1 MLLVLLVAAA
11 LVTVFYYLKFGQ
23 LRPVQ
28 WRTLLTLRLIAVV
41 LVVLLLFRPV
51 VRFYREKSQRP
62 SLVFLL
68 DCSAS
73 MNIADDTSGIT
84 RFEQARGRILDWSE
98 KLRNDFDLLL
108 IPFAERA
115 LPVASVAEVG
125 KYRPEG
131 QATSLS
137 RALVAA
143 VKAAPK
149 SELEAIFLFSDGI
162 HNAARSPREV
172 SAKMATR
179 VLAVGV
185 GAGLRSSAS
194 YRDIQVTALDCP
206 ERFPVNNLARIKA
219 SVDGVGLAGRV
230 VTVTLYE
237 DDQAIASQELVLDD
251 RPGPQDVT
259 FEFRP
264 TVKGRHVYAVKI
276 PPVAEEKI
284 EENNVRSAPAIVVQ
298 PGIRVLYLEGTLRAE
313 YGALVDRF
321 LSKDPDLEFYA
332 MVQTR
337 RNVFVKRTNIEGLE
351 FPGIPSDTE
360 SLSQFDVFII
370 GDLDSSYL
378 TPVQQEAVV
387 DRVRN
392 GAGLIMLGGYRA
404 LGPGG
409 YTATPLAAILPVEL
423 GDRDIGQITDPFLPE
438 LTAEGR
444 QHPIFANIAEFFPTA
459 TGGPKITGLPEL
471 DGCTKVLG
479 ARPGASVL
487 AVCPVTADRMPVL
500 AVMPVE
506 RGRSV
511 VFPADTTRKWQQGP
525 RVLDQ
530 QSPFLQLWGQLV
542 RWAAGREQDVEAKA
556 GVTANTD
563 KAYYEPDEIVQLAA
577 VVRDARGEGTDKAK
591 VEAVI
596 RAKSGASERVT
607 LTTLPGPGGHYGAAY
622 EPTLNGTL
630 EIEVLA
636 ELEGQKLA
644 AEKLLIEVGRPYLE
658 FEKLDLDEQTLSGI
672 AADSGGRYLHI
683 SAADTLMEQLNRA
696 ERKKRI
702 YLEQPLFSPLL
713 FWLLFA
719 VAVTTEWFLRRRFQ
733 MR

>member
-1 MLLVLLVAAA
+1 MLLLLIVAAA

-23 LRPVQ
+23 LRPSQ
-28 WRTLLTLRLIAVV
+28 WRTLLALRLIAVT

-51 VRFYREKSQRP
+51 LHFYREKTQRP

-68 DCSAS
+68 DCSSS
-73 MNIADDTSGIT
+73 MNISDDTSGIT
-84 RFEQARGRILDWSE
+84 RFEQSRARILEWSE
-98 KLRNDFDLLL
+98 RLRGDFDLLL

-115 LPVASVAEVG
+115 FPVARVADIG

-149 SELEAIFLFSDGI
+149 SELEAIFLFSDGV

-172 SAKMATR
+172 SSKMQTR

-185 GAGLRSSAS
+185 GAGLRGSAA
-194 YRDIQVTALDCP
+194 YRDIQITGLDCP
-206 ERFPVNNLARIKA
+206 ERFFVNNLARIKA
-219 SVDGVGLAGRV
+219 SVEAVGLNGRV
-230 VTVTLYE
+230 VTVTLSE
-237 DDQAIASQELVLDD
+237 DNQAVASQELVLDEQI
-251 RPGPQDVT
+251 GPQDVT

-264 TVKGRHVYAVKI
+264 SVKGRHVYLVAI
-276 PPVAEEKI
+276 DPLAEEKI
-284 EENNVRSAPAIVVQ
+284 EENNARSAPAIVVQ

-337 RNVFVKRTNIEGLE
+337 RNVFVKRSNIEGLD
-351 FPGIPSDTE
+351 FPGIPSDAE
-360 SLSQFDVFII
+360 SLNQFDVFMI

-378 TPVQQEAVV
+378 SSAQQEAIVQ
-387 DRVRN
+387 RVRA
-392 GAGLIMLGGYRA
+392 GAGLIMLGGYHS

-409 YTATPLAAILPVEL
+409 YAATPLAAILPVEL
-423 GDRDIGQITDPFLPE
+423 GDREIGQVTDPFLPE

-444 QHPIFANIAEFFPTA
+444 QHPIFANIADFFPTA
-459 TGGPKITGLPEL
+459 TGGPKTVGLPEL

-479 ARPGASVL
+479 SRPGASVL
-487 AVCPVTADRMPVL
+487 AVCPVTPDRMPVL
-500 AVMPVE
+500 VAMPVD
-506 RGRSV
+506 RGRSI
-511 VFPADTTRKWQQGP
+511 VFPVDTTRKWQQGP

-556 GVTANTD
+556 GVTANSD
-563 KAYYEPDEIVQLAA
+563 KAYYEPDEIVHLAA
-577 VVRDARGEGTDKAK
+577 VVRDERGEGTDKAK

-596 RAKSGASERVT
+596 HGKSGASERVT
-607 LTTLPGPGGHYGAAY
+607 LTSMPGPGGHYGATY

-630 EIEVLA
+630 EIEVRA
-636 ELEGQKLA
+636 ELEGQKLT
-644 AEKLLIEVGRPYLE
+644 AEKLVIEVGRPYLE

-672 AADSGGRYLHI
+672 AADTGGRYLHI
-683 SAADTLMEQLNRA
+683 SAADSLIEQLNRA
-696 ERKKRI
+696 ERKNRI

-713 FWLLFA
+713 FWCLFA
-719 VAVTTEWFLRRRFQ
+719 VAVTAEWLLRRRFQ

>member
-1 MLLVLLVAAA
+1 MAEISLARGASPLTMLLVLLVAAA
-11 LVTVFYYLKFGQ
+11 LVTVFYYLRFGQ
-23 LRPVQ
+23 LRPGQ
-28 WRTLLTLRLIAVV
+28 WRTLLALRLTAVI
-41 LVVLLLFRPV
+41 LVVLLLFQPV
-51 VRFYREKSQRP
+51 VHFYRDRTQRP

-73 MNIADDTSGIT
+73 MNIADDTGGMT

-98 KLRNDFDLLL
+98 KLRNDFDLLM

-115 LPVASVAEVG
+115 FPVVSIAEIG

-172 SAKMATR
+172 SSKMETR

-206 ERFPVNNLARIKA
+206 ERFFVNNLGRIKA
-219 SVDGVGLAGRV
+219 SVEAVGLAGRV

-237 DDQAIASQELVLDD
+237 DDQAVASQELVLDD
-251 RPGPQDVT
+251 QPGPQDLT

-276 PPVAEEKI
+276 PPAGEEKI
-284 EENNVRSAPAIVVQ
+284 EENNARSAPAIVVQ

-351 FPGIPSDTE
+351 FSGIPSDAE
-360 SLSQFDVFII
+360 SLAQFDVFII

-378 TPVQQEAVV
+378 TAAQQEAVV
-387 DRVRN
+387 DRVKS

-409 YTATPLAAILPVEL
+409 YAATPLAAVLPVEL

-438 LTAEGR
+438 LTA
-444 QHPIFANIAEFFPTA
+444 
-459 TGGPKITGLPEL
+459 
-471 DGCTKVLG
+471 
-479 ARPGASVL
+479 
-487 AVCPVTADRMPVL
+487 
-500 AVMPVE
+500 
-506 RGRSV
+506 
-511 VFPADTTRKWQQGP
+511 
-525 RVLDQ
+525 
-530 QSPFLQLWGQLV
+530 
-542 RWAAGREQDVEAKA
+542 
-556 GVTANTD
+556 
-563 KAYYEPDEIVQLAA
+563 
-577 VVRDARGEGTDKAK
+577 
-591 VEAVI
+591 
-596 RAKSGASERVT
+596 
-607 LTTLPGPGGHYGAAY
+607 
-622 EPTLNGTL
+622 
-630 EIEVLA
+630 
-636 ELEGQKLA
+636 
-644 AEKLLIEVGRPYLE
+644 
-658 FEKLDLDEQTLSGI
+658 
-672 AADSGGRYLHI
+672 
-683 SAADTLMEQLNRA
+683 
-696 ERKKRI
+696 
-702 YLEQPLFSPLL
+702 
-713 FWLLFA
+713 
-719 VAVTTEWFLRRRFQ
+719 
-733 MR
+733 

>member
-23 LRPVQ
+23 LRPGQ
-28 WRTLLTLRLIAVV
+28 WRTLLVLRLTAVV

-51 VRFYREKSQRP
+51 VHFYRDKTQRP

-73 MNIADDTSGIT
+73 MNIADDTGGIT
-84 RFEQARGRILDWSE
+84 RFEQARSRILDWSE
-98 KLRNDFDLLL
+98 KLRNDFDLLM

-115 LPVASVAEVG
+115 FPVASIAEIG

-162 HNAARSPREV
+162 HNTARSPREV
-172 SAKMATR
+172 ASKMQTR
-179 VLAVGV
+179 VFAVGV

-206 ERFPVNNLARIKA
+206 ERFFVNNLGRIKA
-219 SVDGVGLAGRV
+219 SVEAVGLAGRV

-237 DDQAIASQELVLDD
+237 DDQPVASQELVLDD
-251 RPGPQDVT
+251 QPGPQDLT

-298 PGIRVLYLEGTLRAE
+298 PGIRILYLEGTLRAE

-351 FPGIPSDTE
+351 FTGIPSDAE
-360 SLSQFDVFII
+360 SLAQFDVFII

-378 TPVQQEAVV
+378 TAAQQEAVL
-387 DRVRN
+387 DRVRG

-409 YTATPLAAILPVEL
+409 YAATPLAAVLPVDL

-444 QHPIFANIAEFFPTA
+444 QHAIFANITEFFPTA
-459 TGGPKITGLPEL
+459 TGGPKIVGLPEL
-471 DGCTKVLG
+471 DGCTKVLA

-500 AVMPVE
+500 AVMPVD

-511 VFPADTTRKWQQGP
+511 VFPVDTTRKWQQGP

-542 RWAAGREQDVEAKA
+542 RWAAGREQDVEARA

-577 VVRDARGEGTDKAK
+577 VVRDERGEGTGKAK

-596 RAKSGASERVT
+596 RAKSGAAERVT
-607 LTTLPGPGGHYGAAY
+607 LTSLPGPGGHYGAAY

-630 EIEVLA
+630 EIEVSA
-636 ELEGQKLA
+636 DLEGGKLT

-672 AADSGGRYLHI
+672 AADTGGRYLHI
-683 SAADTLMEQLNRA
+683 SAADSLMEQLNRA

-719 VAVTTEWFLRRRFQ
+719 VAVTAEWFLRRRFQ

>member
-23 LRPVQ
+23 LRPGQ
-28 WRTLLTLRLIAVV
+28 WRTLLVLRMTAVV

-51 VRFYREKSQRP
+51 VHFYRDKTRRP

-73 MNIADDTSGIT
+73 MNIADDTGGIT
-84 RFEQARGRILDWSE
+84 RFEQARSRILDWSE
-98 KLRNDFDLLL
+98 KLRNDFDLLM

-115 LPVASVAEVG
+115 FPVASIAEIG

-162 HNAARSPREV
+162 HNTARSPREV
-172 SAKMATR
+172 ASKMQTR
-179 VLAVGV
+179 VFAVGV

-206 ERFPVNNLARIKA
+206 ERFFVNNLGRIKA
-219 SVDGVGLAGRV
+219 SVEAVGLAGRV

-237 DDQAIASQELVLDD
+237 DDQPVASQELVLDD
-251 RPGPQDVT
+251 QPGPQDLT

-276 PPVAEEKI
+276 PPVGEEKI

-298 PGIRVLYLEGTLRAE
+298 PGIRILYLEGTLRAE

-351 FPGIPSDTE
+351 FTGIPSDAE
-360 SLSQFDVFII
+360 SLAQFDVFII

-378 TPVQQEAVV
+378 TAAQQEAVL
-387 DRVRN
+387 DRVRG

-409 YTATPLAAILPVEL
+409 YAATPLAAVLPVDL

-444 QHPIFANIAEFFPTA
+444 QHAIFANITEFFPTA
-459 TGGPKITGLPEL
+459 TGGPKIVGLPEL
-471 DGCTKVLG
+471 DGCTKVLA

-500 AVMPVE
+500 AVMPVD

-511 VFPADTTRKWQQGP
+511 VFPVDTTRKWQQGP

-542 RWAAGREQDVEAKA
+542 RWAAGREQDVEARA

-577 VVRDARGEGTDKAK
+577 VVRDERGEGTAKAK

-596 RAKSGASERVT
+596 RAKSGAAERVT
-607 LTTLPGPGGHYGAAY
+607 LTSLPGPGGHYGAAY

-630 EIEVLA
+630 EIEVSA
-636 ELEGQKLA
+636 DLEGGKLT

-672 AADSGGRYLHI
+672 AADTGGRYLHI
-683 SAADTLMEQLNRA
+683 SAADSLMEQLNRA

-719 VAVTTEWFLRRRFQ
+719 VAVTAEWFLRRRFQ